1 MAYKYSFA
9 DNETYGA
16 EDMNKMV
23 GRLVSGG
30 VSDPFSDGTPYNL
43 SSFNSAGALLYT
55 SGAVPETVNT
65 LKVSPAQEGKVLINP
80 GTAYF
85 NDGSLIDITAG
96 GHSLSFTAGVKNYVY
111 LKNDLASSNTS
122 YPVCSPTAP
131 TGDFVPL
138 AEISE
143 AGEITDVRTYAK
155 GKVPGY
161 ASSALYTM
169 KIADTVA
176 VTDGQPENK
185 TYQLGNNSYRYL
197 MAIQD
202 DSVVGTNTYC
212 CLGVYSFSDGTI
224 LSFYGN
230 ELSSRG
236 RSDEELYL
244 YRNNNHLGTATVTVA
259 GSVLTLHTSY
269 FNEASID
276 LGSFPITLY
285 LF

>member
-85 NDGSLIDITAG
+85 NDGSLIEITAG

-169 KIADTVA
+169 VISDNLNMKNGETA
-176 VTDGQPENK
+176 VKSYEVGD
-185 TYQLGNNSYRYL
+185 NSYRFL
-197 MAIQD
+197 MAVNFAA
-202 DSVVGTNTYC
+202 DSHAL
-212 CLGVYSFSDGTI
+212 LGVYDFENGRY
-224 LSFYGN
+224 LSYAG
-230 ELSSRG
+230 LQSGASS
-236 RSDEELYL
+236 STVHLTLYNGYVEHAEAAVSL
-244 YRNNNHLGTATVTVA
+244 VSG
-259 GSVLTLHTSY
+259 VLTLSIQYYNGGGIGDSTRPVSY
-269 FNEASID
+269 
-276 LGSFPITLY
+276 TLY